1 MITVALLAA
10 ALLLA
15 GGCGD
20 EDGEQEA
27 TTGPVP
33 STSTADYDITG
44 SWSGKLSQQGL
55 AGFRVE
61 ATIGSLEDSSQ
72 NTVSYTGI
80 DCSGT
85 WDYQGREGAAFI
97 FTETID
103 AGAGSDCKG
112 TGTVSLTPFS
122 PEGVD
127 YVFRGGGVE
136 SDGALRRQG

>member
-1 MITVALLAA
+1 MTPRLIALALLASV
-10 ALLLA
+10 LLV

-20 EDGEQEA
+20 DDDE
-27 TTGPVP
+27 
-33 STSTADYDITG
+33 YDVTG
-44 SWSGKLSQQGL
+44 SWSGKLTQQGL
-55 AGFRVE
+55 DRFRVE
-61 ATIGSLEDSSQ
+61 ATIGSLEDASQ

-103 AGAGSDCKG
+103 TGGGGDCKG
-112 TGTVSLTPFS
+112 SGTVSLTPFS

-127 YVFRGGGVE
+127 YVFKGGGVK
-136 SDGALRRQG
+136 SVGILRRQG